1 MSDSFSSSSP
11 SCLPPPASLTQ
22 GEAARCLE
30 AWVSFRGLA
39 SHQIESY
46 NRFVTTK
53 LQDIILENSE
63 IKHQIKRN
71 GSSSVTA
78 FARCTFQKV
87 YVRSPCVREADGTYR
102 ELSPNECRV
111 RGLSYNISVYV
122 NILQEQILNDTTSS
136 KHYSEVL
143 LCRLPCMVGSAVCN
157 TVCSSRQMVSQ
168 LGECPLDPRGYFICN
183 GQEKVVIAQE
193 KMRTNFTFVR
203 KMGPSSYNA
212 EVRSLHASKTRST
225 STLVVNLSS
234 RAGQLGELLMV
245 NLPFIEV
252 QVTASALFKILGF
265 KDLEAMLDFMEP
277 HAGAEGSEK
286 EKTMQI
292 LRRALNVPEILAKS
306 RSEIMED
313 IGRHGTKEATI
324 ERRLQ
329 YIEHIIEN
337 EFLPHQGMEA
347 SPEVILG
354 KCTYLCMVIVKL
366 THVFMGILP
375 PDDRD
380 DFSLKRVESTGQLF
394 ALLTRQLYRQLLK
407 SMGTHVTRCVENGKV
422 LSVIDCLNSKR
433 ITAGVKYAVST
444 GQWGVMKATS
454 QHGVAQILSRM
465 NAGSALSH
473 LRRVNTPI
481 NREGKLPKPRQ
492 LPLSHVSIL
501 DCVESPEGQACGL
514 VENLSLI
521 SHMRMGCDGGPLV
534 HLLAHNSEL
543 FSLKELKRG
552 HWKVLINGAI
562 EGYCE
567 DAPALAERLRHWRRS
582 CTIPSDTSIFVD
594 KHIRA
599 LLLDTDSGCLMRP
612 MIRVSEIQT
621 FRKLLA
627 SSPPSQLWPDMLS
640 TGVLEMIDKNEEKH
654 VEIGVTHVDLHECCI
669 LGVCSGMIPFL
680 NMNQAPR
687 NIYEAAMTKQSIGSF
702 SMCLEERVDTIS
714 HSMHYPQQPLV
725 QTMVQEVVGSVDMPG
740 GATVVVAV
748 LSHTG
753 FNQEDSIIVNKG
765 SIDRGLFRSSVY
777 RCFKD
782 EEKGIGADVER
793 FGKVAAAAVGARKAN
808 YCKVDDD
815 GLPCLG
821 SVMNNGDVIIS
832 KRMAASQLGSDRKK
846 KTIQVDHSTV
856 LRSSEPMRVRKVYV
870 SCNKDGARL
879 ARVCLDAV
887 RVPEIGDKL
896 SSHHGQK
903 GVIGM
908 ILPEVEMPFTV
919 DGIVPD
925 IIVSPHGLPSR
936 MTVGQLLECLL
947 GKLCCMEAQ
956 TGDGTPFS
964 GIKVG
969 DVGKRLR
976 KYGFHDRG
984 NEMLFDSVTGEPL
997 ETTVFVGLVHYQR
1010 LKHFVGDKVHGRSRG
1025 PRSLLT
1031 RGPLEGRSRDGGLRV
1046 GEMERDCILAHG
1058 ASAMLLD
1065 RLFYQADAFDFHVC
1079 RRCGLIAEAISPEE
1093 PAPVHSR
1100 LFCRGCRLSGTE
1112 NIAQVQIPYAFKLLS
1127 QELAGMGIAM
1137 RMKVHPLPGSNG
1149 ASSSS
1154 SSSRPVAAG
1163 AGGEKA

>member
-1 MSDSFSSSSP
+1 MQD
-11 SCLPPPASLTQ
+11 PACFERLTQ
-22 GEAARCLE
+22 AEAARCLE
-30 AWVSFRGLA
+30 SWVAFRGLA
-39 SHQIESY
+39 CHQIESF
-46 NRFVTTK
+46 NRFISSK
-53 LQDIILENSE
+53 LQEIVLENSE

-71 GSSSVTA
+71 GVLTA
-78 FARCTFQKV
+78 SAKCTFQKI
-87 YVRSPCVREADGTYR
+87 YIRSPCFREADGTYR

-111 RGLSYNISVYV
+111 RGLSYNLSVYV
-122 NILQEQILNDTTSS
+122 NILQEQLLNGVVTT
-136 KHYSEVL
+136 KLFCEVM
-143 LCRLPCMVGSAVCN
+143 LCRLPCMVGCMACN
-157 TVCSSRQMVSQ
+157 TVCSTRHMTLPS
-168 LGECPLDPRGYFICN
+168 GECRLDPRGYFICN

-193 KMRTNFTFVR
+193 KMRTNFVFVR
-203 KMGPSSYNA
+203 AMGPSAFTA

-225 STLVVNLSS
+225 STLQVHLSS
-234 RAGQLGELLMV
+234 RAGQLGEVLMV
-245 NLPFIEV
+245 SLPFIEV
-252 QVTASALFKILGF
+252 QVTACALFKILGF
-265 KDLEAMLDFMEP
+265 EDLEEMLSFMESHCGTGP
-277 HAGAEGSEK
+277 EQ
-286 EKTMQI
+286 EKTLQI
-292 LRRALNVPEILAKS
+292 LRRALNVPEIIAKS
-306 RSEIMED
+306 RSDIMED
-313 IGRHGTKEATI
+313 IGRQGTKEATI

-347 SPEVILG
+347 SKQVILR
-354 KCTYLCMVIVKL
+354 KCTFFAVVVTKL
-366 THVFMGILP
+366 VRVFMGAMP

-380 DFSLKRVESTGQLF
+380 DFALKRVESTGQLF

-407 SMGTHVTRCVENGKV
+407 GMGTLVAKCVENGKA
-422 LSVIDCLNSKR
+422 LSVIDCLNAKR

-465 NAGSALSH
+465 NAVSALSH

-492 LPLSHVSIL
+492 LALSSMAIL
-501 DCVESPEGQACGL
+501 DAVESPEGQACGL

-521 SHMRMGCDGGPLV
+521 AHVRLGCDGGPFVEMLIKNQEM
-534 HLLAHNSEL
+534 LPLGDMKQS
-543 FSLKELKRG
+543 
-552 HWKVLINGAI
+552 HWKILLNGSI
-562 EGYCE
+562 EGYCV
-567 DAPALAERLRHWRRS
+567 DGPALAERLRVWRRC
-582 CTIPSDTSIFVD
+582 CTLPCDTSIFVEERL
-594 KHIRA
+594 RA
-599 LLLDTDSGCLMRP
+599 VFVDMDSGCLMRP
-612 MIRVSEIQT
+612 MLRVSEMT
-621 FRKLLA
+621 AFRRLLT
-627 SSPPSQLWPDMLS
+627 SSPPSQLWEDMLS
-640 TGVLEMIDKNEEKH
+640 SGTLEFIDKNEERH
-654 VEIGVTHVDLHECCI
+654 VQIGVTHIDLHECCI

-702 SMCLEERVDTIS
+702 SLALEERVDTVS
-714 HSMHYPQQPLV
+714 HAMHYPQQPLV
-725 QTMVQEVVGSVDMPG
+725 QTMVHDVVGTADMPS

-748 LSHTG
+748 LSRTG

-765 SIDRGLFRSSVY
+765 AIDRGLFRSSIY
-777 RCFKD
+777 KCFKD

-793 FGKVAAAAVGARKAN
+793 FGKVAAAAVGSRKAN
-808 YCKVDDD
+808 YCKVDED
-815 GLPCLG
+815 GLPSLG
-821 SVMNNGDVIIS
+821 SFVNHGDVIIS

-856 LRSSEPMRVRKVYV
+856 LKSSEPMRVRKVYV
-870 SCNKDGARL
+870 SSNKDGARL

-908 ILPEVEMPFTV
+908 ILPEVDMPFTV

-936 MTVGQLLECLL
+936 MTVGQMLECLL

-964 GIKVG
+964 GVTVDHVG
-969 DVGKRLR
+969 GELR
-976 KYGFHDRG
+976 KHGFHDRG
-984 NEMLFDSVTGEPL
+984 NEQLFDSTTGEPL

-1010 LKHFVGDKVHGRSRG
+1010 LKHFVRDKVHGRSRG

-1031 RGPLEGRSRDGGLRV
+1031 RSPLEGRSRDGGLRV

-1065 RLFYQADAFDFHVC
+1065 RLFHQADAFDYCVC
-1079 RRCGLIAEAISPEE
+1079 RRCGLIAEEVSPEE
-1093 PAPVHSR
+1093 VAPVHSR
-1100 LFCRGCRLSGTE
+1100 LFCRGCRVSGPE
-1112 NIAQVQIPYAFKLLS
+1112 NIAHVSIPYAFKLLS
-1127 QELAGMGIAM
+1127 QELAGLGIAM
-1137 RMKVHPLPGSNG
+1137 RLKVHPLEGP
-1149 ASSSS
+1149 
-1154 SSSRPVAAG
+1154 
-1163 AGGEKA
+1163 